1 MFTRRQTLA
10 MLGALAC
17 LPHRPGRAQEPVS
30 ASLVGTWLRGDEYA
44 VGVLAVSRSGSFQVE
59 HQQALPTRAHGLQ
72 AQPDGSVI
80 VAARRPGDWLL
91 RWNPRSGRTQWHWP
105 DDDRRLNGHVLQA
118 GWQQPVWT
126 TETDQQS
133 GAGLIGVR
141 HAETLE
147 KTGEWSTH
155 GLDPHALLVLP
166 EPLGPLPVGTLLV
179 ANGGIPTQSETG
191 RSHRHLDRM
200 DPSLVALD
208 PRSGY
213 LLGQWRLPDLRLSIR
228 HLAFDPHS
236 HRVGI
241 ALQAEHDDEFK
252 RDASPVLA
260 TFDGQSLQT
269 VPATCDHK
277 GYSGDICARS
287 DGGFWVSATRAHR
300 MLAVDMHDQVVLRF
314 PLHGVCALA
323 ATGNQLW
330 GAGAKAVVHGIDEPY
345 RISYTEMLID
355 NHWMHFPWSDG

>member
-59 HQQALPTRAHGLQ
+59 HQLALPTRAHGLQ
-72 AQPDGSVI
+72 AQTDGSVI

-91 RWNPRSGRTQWHWP
+91 RWNPRSGHTQWHWP

-155 GLDPHALLVLP
+155 GLDPHAMLVLP
-166 EPLGPLPVGTLLV
+166 EPLGLLPAGTLLV

-208 PRSGY
+208 PSSGH
-213 LLGQWRLPDLRLSIR
+213 LLGQWRLPDARLSIR
-228 HLAFDPHS
+228 HLAFDPNTR
-236 HRVGI
+236 RVGI
-241 ALQAEHDDEFK
+241 ALQAEHEDESRRK
-252 RDASPVLA
+252 ASPLLA
-260 TFDGQSLQT
+260 MFDGVRLQAVAGT
-269 VPATCDHK
+269 GGHE
-277 GYSGDICARS
+277 GYGGDICARAG
-287 DGGFWVSATRAHR
+287 GGFWVSATRANC
-300 MLAVDMHDQVVLRF
+300 MLGVDAQGTVVQRV
-314 PLHGVCALA
+314 PLQDACALA
-323 ATGNQLW
+323 FDGQHWW
-330 GAGAKAVVHGIDEPY
+330 GAGAQPQSPNGSTSAGDT
-345 RISYTEMLID
+345 RLRLD
-355 NHWMHFPWSDG
+355 NHWVPWAG